1 MARIF
6 TYDQDADLNLSDKVI
21 GSNQGDNVT
30 KNYTIQSLLELANSE
45 NFIKQFDGIVFKAQ
59 DFNNDSDAFGVIT
72 TGTGEYT
79 STAFANITTLNIS
92 YKNLQD
98 QNVAQYL
105 DVLEGYDVRITKKGD
120 TNNFGIY
127 RVDSITDHID
137 NNYKVLTVSNQD
149 ASGNLEEGEEY
160 YVSTLGNNLKNLNS
174 FSVTELNDVSHAGSG
189 QIITDAE
196 RELIGDITDKINY
209 TDIVNNLTTNN
220 SGLPLSAAQGKVL
233 KDRQAVIDALLQ
245 TDDVDLDE
253 LQEIVDYIKQNK
265 STLDT
270 LAISNIAGLQNAL
283 DGKVDTVV
291 GKGLSQE
298 DFTSDLKTKLDGIA
312 ANAEVNVQA
321 NWTETDTASDA
332 FIKNKP
338 TLAPSNAEQNV
349 QVNWN
354 ETDTSSDAFILNK
367 PTLAPS
373 NAEQNVQSNWNE
385 TDTNS
390 DSFIQNKPTIL
401 DQNTTITI
409 AGTANQISTA
419 PASQGNP
426 TPQDLTANRTFTIA
440 LTNDV
445 TINND
450 LTVSNDATV
459 TGDLTADNVI
469 VDDVLSFTTAQSAVT
484 QDNAIYYK
492 TESNH
497 DILYFRYND
506 HDLPIDDLTESIASG
521 ITSGG
526 TLSKA
531 NTTQFTIAAGTGII
545 NDLNKESAATKPYP
559 EIKHISWAQQT
570 ITTTGLD
577 SGSTEQKNTWIYID
591 EAGTVQQQTTSFTD
605 AQYAHKLI
613 IGAVVHSSGTIDF
626 VRTFPITAYGNVTQ
640 LQEFSRIFGPLK
652 KSGHKVT
659 ANGAN
664 LKLDRASGVAWA
676 TGRNYGTDPNNP
688 SIVSDAAKT
697 SALIHRYYSDGSTGH
712 TKDTNAGAGYAS
724 IDPGKYD
731 DGDGTLAAMNTSKF
745 SVQRLYYF
753 PTSTNIIVSYY
764 GKAYYDSIAEAEK
777 EYLLEDFTEAEN
789 TAAQAVY
796 LGALIVKGNATDLSD
811 SGQAK
816 ILTAGIF
823 RSLAAVSL
831 GGSAAA
837 AALSDLSDVDVS
849 SASNNQFL
857 RYDGTDGR
865 FENVTITTD
874 DITQGTTNLYDK
886 TVSFTNGANI
896 SVTGT
901 YPNFTVASSHPT
913 ITGAASSSDNSGRT
927 YIQDVTLDSN
937 GHVTGL
943 VTATESVTART
954 DEEIQDLVGT
964 MFTSGNSLT
973 RISATYDDTNGNIDL
988 TVTDQSYTLPTAT
1001 SSVKG
1006 GIELFSDT
1014 VQTVAASAVS
1024 ATSSR
1029 TYGIQLNSDG
1039 QAVVNVPWTDT
1050 QISNTDVDVSRAN
1063 LKARLAEFDGTDTV
1077 YIGDAD
1083 DDTTIVIR
1091 GNLQVDGTTTTINSE
1106 TLSTAEN
1113 DLVLNNDETGTPT
1126 QDASLQVERGTSTN
1140 ASILWDE
1147 SAGAWKVGLLG
1158 SESQILTVGDEGS
1171 GNGIDAD
1178 TLDGQ
1183 EGTYYLDYN
1192 NFSNKPTIP
1201 AAANNGTIT
1210 IATNAGLDTSTN
1222 NTFTTNQSSN
1232 QTITFSL
1239 DLSEF
1244 TDMTQDVDGDFDELI
1259 LLDNGAERRK
1269 RITEIKLS
1277 EFNNDSGWT
1286 SNAGTVTSVGGGTGL
1301 TGTVTASGNLDLDFN
1316 GLSAES
1322 TLGDGDVLAFYDSS
1336 ASTHKKIT
1344 KANLIA
1350 ETQTYSGGAGI
1361 TINGT
1366 VIDIDADC
1374 RDDIEQIGQSTSNYY
1389 KSTST
1394 KHSWYFGGTLA
1405 MEIDSTNKDL
1415 LVDGDVIAFSTTT
1428 SDISLKDN
1436 VETIDNA
1443 LDKVNELRGVSY
1455 TWNSGS
1461 RKDQKDIGV
1470 IAQEVEQVL
1479 PDIVYSKDMIDGR
1492 NVKTV
1497 DYEKLSAVL
1506 IEAVKELSNKVNN
1519 LEKQI
1524 KDANS

>member
-79 STAFANITTLNIS
+79 STAFADITTLNIS
-92 YKNLQD
+92 FKNLQD

-120 TNNFGIY
+120 TNNFGIF
-127 RVDSITDHID
+127 RVDAITDHID
-137 NNYKVLTVSNQD
+137 GNYKVLTVSNQD
-149 ASGNLEEGEEY
+149 ASGQLEEGEEY

-196 RELIGDITDKINY
+196 RELIGDINGKINY
-209 TDIVNNLTTNN
+209 TDIVNNLTTD
-220 SGLPLSAAQGKVL
+220 SSALPLSAAQGKIL
-233 KDRQAVIDALLQ
+233 KDRQAAIDALLQ

-270 LAISNIAGLQNAL
+270 LAISNIAGLQTAL

-291 GKGLSQE
+291 GKGLSEE

-312 ANAEVNVQA
+312 TNAEVNVQA

-332 FIKNKP
+332 FIQNKP

-349 QVNWN
+349 QVDWN
-354 ETDTSSDAFILNK
+354 ETNTSSDSFILNK

-373 NAEQNVQSNWNE
+373 NAEQNVQSNWTE

-390 DSFIQNKPTIL
+390 DAFIQNKPTIL
-401 DQNTTITI
+401 DTSTTITI

-419 PASQGNP
+419 PASGGSP
-426 TPQDLTANRTFTIA
+426 TPQDLSANRTFTIA

-450 LTVSNDATV
+450 LTVTNDATV

-469 VDDVLSFTTAQSAVT
+469 VDDVLSFTTAQSSVT
-484 QDNAIYYK
+484 QDNAIYFK
-492 TESNH
+492 TESSH
-497 DILYFRYND
+497 DILHFRYHD
-506 HDLPIDDLTESIASG
+506 HDLPIDTITESISSG

-526 TLSKA
+526 VLSKA
-531 NTTQFTIAAGTGII
+531 NTTQFTITAGSGII

-559 EIKHISWAQQT
+559 EIKHVTWAQQT
-570 ITTTGLD
+570 ITTSGLD
-577 SGSTEQKNTWIYID
+577 SGNSEQLNTWIYID
-591 EAGTVQQQTTSFTD
+591 EAGTVQQQTTPFTD
-605 AQYAHKLI
+605 AQYAHKI
-613 IGAVVHSSGTIDF
+613 IVGAIVHSSGTIDF
-626 VRTFPITAYGNVTQ
+626 VKTFPITAYGNVTQ
-640 LQEFSRIFGPLK
+640 IQEFTRIFGPLK

-688 SIVSDAAKT
+688 SLISDAART

-731 DGDGTLAAMNTSKF
+731 DGDGTLASMQSSKF

-753 PTSTNIIVSYY
+753 PTTPSVIVAYY
-764 GKAYYDSIAEAEK
+764 GKAFYDSIAEAEK

-789 TAAQAVY
+789 TATQAIY
-796 LGALIVKGNATDLSD
+796 LGALIVKGNATDLS
-811 SGQAK
+811 SSSQAK
-816 ILTAGIF
+816 ILTGGIF

-831 GGSAAA
+831 GGSSAAS
-837 AALSDLSDVDVS
+837 ALSDLSDVDVS
-849 SASNNQFL
+849 SPSSNQFL
-857 RYDGTDGR
+857 KYDATDGR
-865 FENVTITTD
+865 FENATITTD

-901 YPNFTVASSHPT
+901 YPSFTIASSHPT
-913 ITGAASSSDNSGRT
+913 ISAASSSDNNGRT
-927 YIQDVTLDSN
+927 YIQDITLDSN

-943 VTATESVTART
+943 ATATESVTART
-954 DEEIQDLVGT
+954 DEEIQDLVGA
-964 MFTSGNSLT
+964 MFTTGNTLT

-1001 SSVKG
+1001 SSAKG

-1014 VQTVAASAVS
+1014 VQTVAANTVS
-1024 ATSSR
+1024 STSSR
-1029 TYGIQLNSDG
+1029 TYGVQLNSDG

-1050 QISNTDVDVSRAN
+1050 QISNTDVDVNKTN
-1063 LKARLAEFDGTDTV
+1063 LKARLADFDSTDTV

-1083 DDTTIVIR
+1083 DDTTVVIR

-1113 DLVLNNDETGTPT
+1113 DLVLNNDATGTPT

-1183 EGTYYLDYN
+1183 EGSYYLNYS
-1192 NFSNKPTIP
+1192 NFTNKPTIP
-1201 AAANNGTIT
+1201 AAANNATIT
-1210 IATNAGLDTSTN
+1210 IATNAGLDTSVN
-1222 NTFTTNQSSN
+1222 NTFTTNQGSD

-1244 TDMTQDVDGDFDELI
+1244 NDMTQDVDGDFDELI

-1269 RITEIKLS
+1269 AIGEIKLS

-1301 TGTVTASGNLDLDFN
+1301 SGTVTASGNLDLDFN
-1316 GLSAES
+1316 SLVLES
-1322 TLGDGDVLAFYDSS
+1322 SLGDGDMLAFYDSS
-1336 ASTHKKIT
+1336 ATTHKKIS
-1344 KANLIA
+1344 KASLIA
-1350 ETQTYSGGAGI
+1350 ATQTYSGGNGI
-1361 TINGT
+1361 TITGT
-1366 VIDIDADC
+1366 TIDIDADC
-1374 RDDIEQIGQSTSNYY
+1374 RDDIEQIGYSTNNYY

-1443 LDKVNELRGVSY
+1443 LDKVHELRGVSY